1 MTVDEFERQTYHTVQ
16 KFSFIKAVA
25 TVDKTTNTIKLRLHI
40 ASDCFVQVYANT
52 LKGLLS
58 YALILN
64 RSRLYGRDCE
74 GGMWHRHPYDHSD
87 DHDFGPTPCV
97 NRERPSCDH
106 WPKLR
111 LLHQLDEHAVG
122 RLGVQESHPAKGP
135 LTRLPVN

>member
-1 MTVDEFERQTYHTVQ
+1 MTVDEFERQAYHTVQ
-16 KFSFIKAVA
+16 KFSFIKAIT

-87 DHDFGPTPCV
+87 NHDFGPEGSKAVT
-97 NRERPSCDH
+97 
-106 WPKLR
+106 
-111 LLHQLDEHAVG
+111 LDEFLAE
-122 RLGVQESHPAKGP
+122 VQDILSKEG
-135 LTRLPVN
+135 LL